1 MASNKIQLFALQV
14 PTQISL
20 PFDLY
25 ALSVPEEWKKLF
37 SRLQQ
42 IKLGKNYVWP
52 PVKCLNQ
59 ALQLLIEDV
68 LFPSPNAFK
77 LNLNQKWLYSKKK
90 YISTDYI
97 TIVVKTWL
105 NVSFENTKC
114 LTNDYFKEVQ
124 SLSASAL
131 HFEKV

>member
-25 ALSVPEEWKKLF
+25 ALTVPEDWKKLF

-42 IKLGKNYVWP
+42 IKLGKNYVLP
-52 PVKCLNQ
+52 PVRCLNQ
-59 ALQLLIEDV
+59 ALQLLIEDI
-68 LFPSPNAFK
+68 LFPSPNAFN
-77 LNLNQKWLYSKKK
+77 LNLTQKWLYSKTK
-90 YISTDYI
+90 ISTDYI
-97 TIVVKTWL
+97 TTLVKIWL

-114 LTNDYFKEVQ
+114 LTDAVVNEI
-124 SLSASAL
+124 
-131 HFEKV
+131 